1 MEKTIEIKGELIMI
15 KTVQSSGINIS
26 VIKNSPEL
34 LQEFIK
40 AQRLE
45 LFREIP
51 IEDGQPI
58 ILTFKTTDIN
68 DLIASLGDP
77 LGTTSVR
84 TSVEIQV
91 PKTEHVIINKLARE
105 KYTEHKGFWKK
116 FKLLF
121 SKKSVY
127 TKNIKEI

>member
-1 MEKTIEIKGELIMI
+1 MDKTIRTKY
-15 KTVQSSGINIS
+15 IN
-26 VIKNSPEL
+26 KEMLKQYPEFVVKCI
-34 LQEFIK
+34 QEH
-40 AQRLE
+40 RVE
-45 LFREIP
+45 LFKQIP

-91 PKTEHVIINKLARE
+91 PKTEQVVINKLARE

-116 FKLLF
+116 LKLLF

-127 TKNIKEI
+127 TKSIKEI